1 MSYCINPYCPRPA
14 DPLNANNRICRQC
27 GSELVVAGRYR
38 IVKLLGTGG
47 FGQTFEVDDRGFAKV
62 LKVLTEQNPKA
73 ITLFKQEAAVLQRLR
88 HPGIPAVE
96 PGGYFTFIP
105 RYSKTPVHCLVMEK
119 IQGENLEDWL
129 ATRNQ
134 EPITQ
139 QQAVGWLLQ
148 LTEILHQVHNQQY
161 FHRDIKPANIMLR
174 DPAQIKAFGTEQLTL
189 IDFGSARE
197 VSGTYLAKM
206 AVGQQGTVISSKGY
220 APPEQENGKP
230 VPQSDFFGLGRT
242 FVQLLTGKHPLDFY
256 DPLNDELRWRQAAPH
271 ISPKLADFI
280 DELMARLPGKRP
292 QSTEVIL
299 QRLAELDLML
309 HSRGKSRGRFTV
321 LKPANRLLNKLEQ
334 WKMQLVLGGGVVLFG
349 VVAVTQVN
357 LYQFGLSK
365 VGNAG
370 AVADQAT
377 LAVTQNVLSLS
388 EATGATSG
396 GMGTD
401 GGLPEAIASV
411 NSPDNSA
418 PGKAEAGKILPAS
431 ASGNRQ
437 LSRTIAVNDIKLSN
451 TLTGHSQDVRSVAV
465 SPDGRAIASGSFDGT
480 IKIWNLETGTLIR
493 TLTGH
498 SDAGEMVSSV
508 AIAPNGTL
516 LASSSN
522 GYGGTI
528 KIWNLATGELLYTI
542 AGTSLGVSSIA
553 ISPDSQLLA
562 SGSEEGNI
570 QLWNLESGEAIGT
583 LNGHLGTVFSV
594 VFSPDGKTL
603 ASASQD
609 GSIKLWAI
617 GTEPTEFGLAQTE
630 KQQLS
635 GHVGTVFSVAFSPN
649 GKMLASGSA
658 DNTIK
663 LWDLN
668 KGQEISSFSG
678 HAGTM
683 FSVAFSPDG
692 NTIAGGTL
700 TGRIKLWNL
709 ASGELVETL
718 SGHSRWVES
727 IVFSPDGG
735 RLASGSGDRTIR
747 IWGIR

>member
-1 MSYCINPYCPRPA
+1 MSYCINPSCPRPA
-14 DPLNANNRICRQC
+14 DPLNAKNRICRQC
-27 GSELVVAGRYR
+27 GSDLVVAGRYR
-38 IVKLLGTGG
+38 ILKLLGTGG
-47 FGQTFEVDDRGFAKV
+47 FGQTFEVDDRGFPKV

-96 PGGYFTFIP
+96 PGGYFTFTP

-129 ATRNQ
+129 ATRNH

-174 DPAQIKAFGTEQLTL
+174 DSPQIKAFGTEQLTL

-206 AVGQQGTVISSKGY
+206 AVGKQGTVISSRGY

-292 QSTEVIL
+292 QTTEVIL
-299 QRLAELDLML
+299 QRLAELDLIL
-309 HSRGKSRGRFTV
+309 HSSRKSRGQFTLLDSSNHLLDK
-321 LKPANRLLNKLEQ
+321 LKE

-357 LYQFGLSK
+357 VHRFGLSRL
-365 VGNAG
+365 GNAG
-370 AVADQAT
+370 AVVEQSA
-377 LAVTQNVLSLS
+377 LEVTQEVLPV
-388 EATGATSG
+388 
-396 GMGTD
+396 
-401 GGLPEAIASV
+401 PENAEETAVASV
-411 NSPDNSA
+411 DSQDNST
-418 PGKAEAGKILPAS
+418 PVKADSGKISPVPPS
-431 ASGNRQ
+431 VNRQ

-465 SPDGRAIASGSFDGT
+465 SPDGLAIASGSFDGT

-516 LASSSN
+516 LVSSSN

-528 KIWNLATGELLYTI
+528 KIWNLATGELLSTI
-542 AGTSLGVSSIA
+542 PGTSLGISSIA

-570 QLWNLESGEAIGT
+570 YLWNLESGEAMGT

-594 VFSPDGKTL
+594 VFSPDGQTL

-609 GSIKLWAI
+609 GSIKLWAVANQ
-617 GTEPTEFGLAQTE
+617 PTEFKLAQTE
-630 KQQLS
+630 TGQLS

-649 GKMLASGSA
+649 GQMLASGSA

-663 LWDLN
+663 LWDLS

-709 ASGELVETL
+709 DSGELVETL
-718 SGHSRWVES
+718 TGHSRWVES
-727 IVFSPDGG
+727 IVFSPDGE

>member
-1 MSYCINPYCPRPA
+1 MSYCINPCCPRPA
-14 DPLNANNRICRQC
+14 DPLNVNNRICRQC

-47 FGQTFEVDDRGFAKV
+47 FGQTFEVDDRGFSKV

-73 ITLFKQEAAVLQRLR
+73 ITLFKQEAAVLQRLK
-88 HPGIPAVE
+88 HPGIPSVE

-105 RYSKTPVHCLVMEK
+105 RYSKSPVHCLVMEK
-119 IQGENLEDWL
+119 IQGENLEEWL
-129 ATRNQ
+129 GSRHNQ
-134 EPITQ
+134 PITQ
-139 QQAVGWLLQ
+139 EQAVGWLLQ

-174 DPAQIKAFGTEQLTL
+174 DPSQIKALGTEQLTL

-242 FVQLLTGKHPLDFY
+242 FVQLLTGKHPLNFY

-292 QSTEVIL
+292 QTTEVIL
-299 QRLAELDLML
+299 QRLAELDLIL
-309 HSRGKSRGRFTV
+309 HCPGKRRGSFTGSNSS
-321 LKPANRLLNKLEQ
+321 NRILAKLEQ
-334 WKMQLVLGGGVVLFG
+334 WKMQLVLGGGAVLFG
-349 VVAVTQVN
+349 AVAVTQVN
-357 LYQFGLSK
+357 LYRFGLSPL
-365 VGNAG
+365 GNAG
-370 AVADQAT
+370 AVVEQSASE
-377 LAVTQNVLSLS
+377 VTRDSVPVPKDISDPSVN
-388 EATGATSG
+388 
-396 GMGTD
+396 
-401 GGLPEAIASV
+401 PSV
-411 NSPDNSA
+411 NSALIKTGQGIISRSTQP
-418 PGKAEAGKILPAS
+418 
-431 ASGNRQ
+431 GNRQ
-437 LSRTIAVNDIKLSN
+437 LSSTLAVNTIKLSN

-465 SPDGRAIASGSFDGT
+465 SPDGMAIASGSFDGT
-480 IKIWNLETGTLIR
+480 IKIWNLETGALIR

-528 KIWNLATGELLYTI
+528 KIWNLSTGELIYTLVDQPSGI
-542 AGTSLGVSSIA
+542 SSIA

-570 QLWNLESGEAIGT
+570 QLWKLDSGEPLGIFS
-583 LNGHLGTVFSV
+583 GHLGTVFSV

-603 ASASQD
+603 ASGSQD

-617 GTEPTEFGLAQTE
+617 ANQPSESGLVQTE
-630 KQQLS
+630 NQQLS

-663 LWDLN
+663 LWDLS
-668 KGQEISSFSG
+668 KGQEMRSFSG

-727 IVFSPDGG
+727 IVFSPDGD

>member
-47 FGQTFEVDDRGFAKV
+47 FGQTFEVDDRGFPKV

-96 PGGYFTFIP
+96 PGGYFTFTP

-119 IQGENLEDWL
+119 IQGQNLEEWL
-129 ATRNQ
+129 GNRNY

-189 IDFGSARE
+189 IDFGSARA

-242 FVQLLTGKHPLDFY
+242 FVHLLTGKHPLDFY

-299 QRLAELDLML
+299 QRLGELDVIL
-309 HSRGKSRGRFTV
+309 HQRGKSRGQFMV
-321 LKPANRLLNKLEQ
+321 LKPPNRLLDKLEQ

-357 LYQFGLSK
+357 VYRLGLSSL
-365 VGNAG
+365 GNAG
-370 AVADQAT
+370 AVVEQSALEVTQDVLSVPENVGET
-377 LAVTQNVLSLS
+377 AVT
-388 EATGATSG
+388 
-396 GMGTD
+396 
-401 GGLPEAIASV
+401 PV
-411 NSPDNSA
+411 NSPNNSA
-418 PGKAEAGKILPAS
+418 PVKAAQGKISPSLLAS
-431 ASGNRQ
+431 NRQ

-465 SPDGRAIASGSFDGT
+465 TPDGGAIASGSFDGT
-480 IKIWNLETGTLIR
+480 IKIWNLETGALIR

-516 LASSSN
+516 LVSSSN

-528 KIWNLATGELLYTI
+528 KIWNLSTGELLDTI
-542 AGTSLGVSSIA
+542 AGTSLGISSIA
-553 ISPDSQLLA
+553 ISPDSKLLA

-570 QLWNLESGEAIGT
+570 YLWDLDSGEAIGT

-594 VFSPDGKTL
+594 VFSPDGQTL

-609 GSIKLWAI
+609 GSIKLWSVASQA
-617 GTEPTEFGLAQTE
+617 TESGLAQTE

-663 LWDLN
+663 LWDLS

-727 IVFSPDGG
+727 IAFSPDGG

>member
-1 MSYCINPYCPRPA
+1 MSYCINPSCPRPT
-14 DPLNANNRICRQC
+14 DPLNAKNRICRQC

-47 FGQTFEVDDRGFAKV
+47 FGQTFEVDDRGFPKV

-96 PGGYFTFIP
+96 PGGYFTFTP

-119 IQGENLEDWL
+119 IQGQNLEEWL
-129 ATRNQ
+129 ASRNH

-206 AVGQQGTVISSKGY
+206 AVGKQGTVISSKGY

-299 QRLAELDLML
+299 QRLGELDVML
-309 HSRGKSRGRFTV
+309 HQRRKSRGQFMV
-321 LKPANRLLNKLEQ
+321 LKPPNPLLDKLEQ

-357 LYQFGLSK
+357 VYRLGLSSI
-365 VGNAG
+365 GNAG
-370 AVADQAT
+370 AVAEQSA
-377 LAVTQNVLSLS
+377 LEVTQEVLPVP
-388 EATGATSG
+388 ENG
-396 GMGTD
+396 GET
-401 GGLPEAIASV
+401 AVASV
-411 NSPDNSA
+411 NSPENSA
-418 PGKAEAGKILPAS
+418 PVKADSGKISPVS
-431 ASGNRQ
+431 RSGNRQ

-465 SPDGRAIASGSFDGT
+465 SPDGLAIASGSFDGT
-480 IKIWNLETGTLIR
+480 IKIWNLETGALIR

-516 LASSSN
+516 LVSSSN

-528 KIWNLATGELLYTI
+528 KIWNLATGELLSTI
-542 AGTSLGVSSIA
+542 PGTSLGISSIA
-553 ISPDSQLLA
+553 ISPDSKLLA

-570 QLWNLESGEAIGT
+570 YLWNLDSGEAIGT

-594 VFSPDGKTL
+594 VFSPDGQTL
-603 ASASQD
+603 ASASED
-609 GSIKLWAI
+609 GSIKLWPVANQS
-617 GTEPTEFGLAQTE
+617 TESGLAQTE
-630 KQQLS
+630 TRQLS

-663 LWDLN
+663 LWDLS

>member
-1 MSYCINPYCPRPA
+1 M
-14 DPLNANNRICRQC
+14 
-27 GSELVVAGRYR
+27 
-38 IVKLLGTGG
+38 KLLGTGG
-47 FGQTFEVDDRGFAKV
+47 FGQTFEVDDRGFPKV

-119 IQGENLEDWL
+119 IQGQNLEDWL
-129 ATRNQ
+129 VTRNQ

-174 DPAQIKAFGTEQLTL
+174 DPTQIKAFGTEQLTL

-309 HSRGKSRGRFTV
+309 HSRKKSRGQFTV
-321 LKPANRLLNKLEQ
+321 LKPANRLLDKLEQ

-357 LYQFGLSK
+357 MYQFGLSK
-365 VGNAG
+365 VGNVE
-370 AVADQAT
+370 AVADPST
-377 LAVTQNVLSLS
+377 LAVTQTLLSVP
-388 EATGATSG
+388 EASGATSG
-396 GMGTD
+396 GMGNE

-411 NSPDNSA
+411 NSPDNS
-418 PGKAEAGKILPAS
+418 PPVKAGLGKISPVS
-431 ASGNRQ
+431 ASGNRS
-437 LSRTIAVNDIKLSN
+437 LSRTIAVN
-451 TLTGHSQDVRSVAV
+451 
-465 SPDGRAIASGSFDGT
+465 
-480 IKIWNLETGTLIR
+480 
-493 TLTGH
+493 
-498 SDAGEMVSSV
+498 
-508 AIAPNGTL
+508 
-516 LASSSN
+516 
-522 GYGGTI
+522 
-528 KIWNLATGELLYTI
+528 
-542 AGTSLGVSSIA
+542 
-553 ISPDSQLLA
+553 
-562 SGSEEGNI
+562 
-570 QLWNLESGEAIGT
+570 
-583 LNGHLGTVFSV
+583 
-594 VFSPDGKTL
+594 
-603 ASASQD
+603 
-609 GSIKLWAI
+609 
-617 GTEPTEFGLAQTE
+617 
-630 KQQLS
+630 
-635 GHVGTVFSVAFSPN
+635 
-649 GKMLASGSA
+649 
-658 DNTIK
+658 
-663 LWDLN
+663 
-668 KGQEISSFSG
+668 
-678 HAGTM
+678 
-683 FSVAFSPDG
+683 
-692 NTIAGGTL
+692 
-700 TGRIKLWNL
+700 
-709 ASGELVETL
+709 
-718 SGHSRWVES
+718 
-727 IVFSPDGG
+727 
-735 RLASGSGDRTIR
+735 
-747 IWGIR
+747 

>member
-1 MSYCINPYCPRPA
+1 MSYCINPSCPRPA
-14 DPLNANNRICRQC
+14 DPLNAKNRICRQC

-47 FGQTFEVDDRGFAKV
+47 FGQTFEVDDRGFPKV

-96 PGGYFTFIP
+96 PGGYFTFTP

-119 IQGENLEDWL
+119 IHGENLEDWL
-129 ATRNQ
+129 ASRNH

-139 QQAVGWLLQ
+139 QQAIGWLLQ

-174 DPAQIKAFGTEQLTL
+174 DPTQIKAFGTEQLTL

-206 AVGQQGTVISSKGY
+206 AVGKQGTVISSKGY

-299 QRLAELDLML
+299 QRLGELDVML
-309 HSRGKSRGRFTV
+309 HSRGKSRGRFMV
-321 LKPANRLLNKLEQ
+321 LNPPTRLLDKLEQ

-357 LYQFGLSK
+357 VYRFGLSRL
-365 VGNAG
+365 GNAG
-370 AVADQAT
+370 AVAEQSA
-377 LAVTQNVLSLS
+377 LEVTEVLPV
-388 EATGATSG
+388 
-396 GMGTD
+396 
-401 GGLPEAIASV
+401 PENAGETAIAPV
-411 NSPDNSA
+411 NSPDNST
-418 PGKAEAGKILPAS
+418 PVKVNQGKISPYS
-431 ASGNRQ
+431 PTGNRQ
-437 LSRTIAVNDIKLSN
+437 LSPAIAVNDIKLSN

-465 SPDGRAIASGSFDGT
+465 SPDGTAIASGSFDGT
-480 IKIWNLETGTLIR
+480 IKIWNLETGALIR

-528 KIWNLATGELLYTI
+528 KLWNLATGELLYTI
-542 AGTSLGVSSIA
+542 AGTSLGISSIA

-583 LNGHLGTVFSV
+583 FSGHLGTVFSV
-594 VFSPDGKTL
+594 VFSPDGQTL

-609 GSIKLWAI
+609 GSIKLWAVASL
-617 GTEPTEFGLAQTE
+617 PTESGLAQTDN
-630 KQQLS
+630 QQLS

-727 IVFSPDGG
+727 IVFSPDGE

>member
-1 MSYCINPYCPRPA
+1 MSYCINPSCPRPA
-14 DPLNANNRICRQC
+14 DPLNAKNRICRQC

-38 IVKLLGTGG
+38 ILKLLGTGG
-47 FGQTFEVDDRGFAKV
+47 FGQTFEVDDRGFPKV

-96 PGGYFTFIP
+96 PGGYFTFTP
-105 RYSKTPVHCLVMEK
+105 RSSKTPVHCLVMEK
-119 IQGENLEDWL
+119 IQGQNLEDWL
-129 ATRNQ
+129 ATRNH

-174 DPAQIKAFGTEQLTL
+174 DSPQIKAFGTEQLTL

-206 AVGQQGTVISSKGY
+206 AVGKQGTVISSRGY

-292 QSTEVIL
+292 QTTEVIL
-299 QRLAELDLML
+299 QRLAELDLIL
-309 HSRGKSRGRFTV
+309 HSPGKSRGQFTLLDSSNQLLDQ
-321 LKPANRLLNKLEQ
+321 LKE

-357 LYQFGLSK
+357 VHRFGLSR

-370 AVADQAT
+370 AVAEQSA
-377 LAVTQNVLSLS
+377 LEVTQEVLPVS
-388 EATGATSG
+388 ENGAET
-396 GMGTD
+396 
-401 GGLPEAIASV
+401 AVASV
-411 NSPDNSA
+411 NSQDNSA
-418 PGKAEAGKILPAS
+418 PVKADSGKISPVS
-431 ASGNRQ
+431 PSGNRQ

-465 SPDGRAIASGSFDGT
+465 SPDGLAIASGSFDGT

-498 SDAGEMVSSV
+498 SDAGEIVSSV

-516 LASSSN
+516 LVSSSN
-522 GYGGTI
+522 GFGGTI
-528 KIWNLATGELLYTI
+528 KIWNLATGELLSTI
-542 AGTSLGVSSIA
+542 PGTSLGISSIA
-553 ISPDSQLLA
+553 ISPDSKLLA
-562 SGSEEGNI
+562 SGSEDGNI
-570 QLWNLESGEAIGT
+570 YLWNLESGEAMGKFS
-583 LNGHLGTVFSV
+583 GHLGTVFSV
-594 VFSPDGKTL
+594 VFSPDGQTL

-609 GSIKLWAI
+609 GSIKLWAVANK
-617 GTEPTEFGLAQTE
+617 PTESGLAQTE
-630 KQQLS
+630 TRQLS

-649 GKMLASGSA
+649 GQMLASGSA

-663 LWDLN
+663 LWDLS

-709 ASGELVETL
+709 DSGELVETL
-718 SGHSRWVES
+718 TGHSRWVES

>member
-1 MSYCINPYCPRPA
+1 MSYCINPSCPRPA
-14 DPLNANNRICRQC
+14 DPLNAKNRICRQC

-47 FGQTFEVDDRGFAKV
+47 FGQTFEVDDRGFPKV

-96 PGGYFTFIP
+96 PGGYFTFSP

-119 IQGENLEDWL
+119 IQGENLEEWL
-129 ATRNQ
+129 ATRNH

-174 DPAQIKAFGTEQLTL
+174 DPTQIKAFGTEQLTL

-292 QSTEVIL
+292 QTTEVIL
-299 QRLAELDLML
+299 QRLAELDLIL
-309 HSRGKSRGRFTV
+309 HSRGKSRGRFMV
-321 LKPANRLLNKLEQ
+321 LNPPHRLLDKLAQ

-357 LYQFGLSK
+357 VYQFGFSRL
-365 VGNAG
+365 GNAG
-370 AVADQAT
+370 AVAEQSA
-377 LAVTQNVLSLS
+377 LEVTQEVSPV
-388 EATGATSG
+388 
-396 GMGTD
+396 
-401 GGLPEAIASV
+401 PENAGETAVAAV
-411 NSPDNSA
+411 NSRDNS
-418 PGKAEAGKILPAS
+418 PPVKADQGKILPAS
-431 ASGNRQ
+431 SSGNRQ
-437 LSRTIAVNDIKLSN
+437 LSQTIAVNDIKLSN

-465 SPDGRAIASGSFDGT
+465 SPDGMAIASGSFDGT

-493 TLTGH
+493 TLTDH

-516 LASSSN
+516 LVSSSN

-542 AGTSLGVSSIA
+542 AGASFGISSIA

-570 QLWNLESGEAIGT
+570 QLWNLDSGDFIGT
-583 LNGHLGTVFSV
+583 FSGHLGTVFSV
-594 VFSPDGKTL
+594 VFSPDGQTL

-609 GSIKLWAI
+609 GSIKLWTVANQ
-617 GTEPTEFGLAQTE
+617 PTESGLAQTE
-630 KQQLS
+630 NRQLS

-649 GKMLASGSA
+649 GQMLASGSA

-663 LWDLN
+663 LWDLS

-727 IVFSPDGG
+727 IVFSPDGD

>member
-1 MSYCINPYCPRPA
+1 M
-14 DPLNANNRICRQC
+14 
-27 GSELVVAGRYR
+27 AGRYR

-47 FGQTFEVDDRGFAKV
+47 FAQTFEVDDRGFSKV

-73 ITLFKQEAAVLQRLR
+73 ITLFKQEAVVLQRLR

-96 PGGYFTFIP
+96 PGGYFTFTP

-119 IQGENLEDWL
+119 IQGENLEEWL
-129 ATRNQ
+129 ATRNH

-139 QQAVGWLLQ
+139 QQAIGWLLQ

-174 DPAQIKAFGTEQLTL
+174 DPTQIKAFGTEQLTL

-256 DPLNDELRWRQAAPH
+256 DPLNDELRWRQAAPQ

-292 QSTEVIL
+292 QSTEMIL

-309 HSRGKSRGRFTV
+309 HRRGKSRGRFTM
-321 LKPANRLLNKLEQ
+321 LDPSNRLVDRLEQ
-334 WKMQLVLGGGVVLFG
+334 WKMPLVLGGGVVLFG
-349 VVAVTQVN
+349 VVALTQVN
-357 LYQFGLSK
+357 LYRFGLAGLGN
-365 VGNAG
+365 VGAL
-370 AVADQAT
+370 AEQAA
-377 LAVTQNVLSLS
+377 LEGNPDALSVPEDP
-388 EATGATSG
+388 EATAVLMGAN
-396 GMGTD
+396 
-401 GGLPEAIASV
+401 GGLAEAIAPV
-411 NSPDNSA
+411 NSLDNST
-418 PGKAEAGKILPAS
+418 PVKVDSGKISPSSRLR
-431 ASGNRQ
+431 NRQ
-437 LSRTIAVNDIKLSN
+437 LSPAIAVNDIKLSN

-480 IKIWNLETGTLIR
+480 IKIWNLETGALIR

-542 AGTSLGVSSIA
+542 AGTSLGISSIA

-562 SGSEEGNI
+562 SGSEEGDI
-570 QLWNLESGEAIGT
+570 YLWNLESGEAIGT
-583 LNGHLGTVFSV
+583 FSGHLGTVFSV
-594 VFSPDGKTL
+594 VFSPDGQTL
-603 ASASQD
+603 ASGSQD
-609 GSIKLWAI
+609 GSIKLWAVASQ
-617 GTEPTEFGLAQTE
+617 PTESGLAQTE
-630 KQQLS
+630 NQQLS

-649 GKMLASGSA
+649 GKMLASGSS

-663 LWDLN
+663 LWDLS
-668 KGQEISSFSG
+668 KGQEIKSFSG

-727 IVFSPDGG
+727 IVFSPDGY

>member
-1 MSYCINPYCPRPA
+1 MSYCINPSCPRPA
-14 DPLNANNRICRQC
+14 DPLNAKNRICRQC

-38 IVKLLGTGG
+38 IEKLLGTGG
-47 FGQTFEVDDRGFAKV
+47 FGQTFEVDDRGFPKV

-119 IQGENLEDWL
+119 IHGQNLEDWL
-129 ATRNQ
+129 ASRNH

-139 QQAVGWLLQ
+139 QQAIGWLLQ

-174 DPAQIKAFGTEQLTL
+174 DPTQIKAFGTEQLTL

-309 HSRGKSRGRFTV
+309 HSRGKSRGRFMV
-321 LKPANRLLNKLEQ
+321 LNPPNRLLDKLEQ
-334 WKMQLVLGGGVVLFG
+334 WKMQLLLGGGVVLFG

-357 LYQFGLSK
+357 VDRFGLSSL
-365 VGNAG
+365 GNAG
-370 AVADQAT
+370 AVAEQSA
-377 LAVTQNVLSLS
+377 LEVTQEVLSVP
-388 EATGATSG
+388 EDA
-396 GMGTD
+396 GTD
-401 GGLPEAIASV
+401 SV
-411 NSPDNSA
+411 APDNSSANSA
-418 PGKAEAGKILPAS
+418 PVKVDQGKISPAS
-431 ASGNRQ
+431 LSDNRQ
-437 LSRTIAVNDIKLSN
+437 LSPKRTNDIKLSN

-480 IKIWNLETGTLIR
+480 IKIWNLETGALIR
-493 TLTGH
+493 TLTDH

-542 AGTSLGVSSIA
+542 AGTSLGISSIA

-583 LNGHLGTVFSV
+583 FSGHLGTVFSV
-594 VFSPDGKTL
+594 VFSPDGQTL

-609 GSIKLWAI
+609 GSIKLWSVASQ
-617 GTEPTEFGLAQTE
+617 PTESGLAQTE
-630 KQQLS
+630 NQQLS

-663 LWDLN
+663 LWDLS

>member
-47 FGQTFEVDDRGFAKV
+47 FGQTFEVDDRGFPKV

-96 PGGYFTFIP
+96 PGGYFTFTP

-119 IQGENLEDWL
+119 IQGQNLEEWL
-129 ATRNQ
+129 GNRNY

-189 IDFGSARE
+189 IDFGSARA

-299 QRLAELDLML
+299 QRLGELDVML
-309 HSRGKSRGRFTV
+309 HQRGKSRGQFMV
-321 LKPANRLLNKLEQ
+321 LKPPNRLLDKLEQ

-357 LYQFGLSK
+357 VYRLGLSSL
-365 VGNAG
+365 GNAG
-370 AVADQAT
+370 AVVEQSALEVTQDVLSVPENVGET
-377 LAVTQNVLSLS
+377 AVT
-388 EATGATSG
+388 
-396 GMGTD
+396 
-401 GGLPEAIASV
+401 PV
-411 NSPDNSA
+411 NSPNNSA
-418 PGKAEAGKILPAS
+418 PVKAAQGKISPSLLAS
-431 ASGNRQ
+431 NRQ

-465 SPDGRAIASGSFDGT
+465 TPDGGAIASGSFDGT
-480 IKIWNLETGTLIR
+480 IKIWNLETGALIR

-516 LASSSN
+516 LVSSSN

-528 KIWNLATGELLYTI
+528 KIWNLSTGELLDTI
-542 AGTSLGVSSIA
+542 AGTSLGISSIA
-553 ISPDSQLLA
+553 ISPDSKLLA

-570 QLWNLESGEAIGT
+570 YLWDLDSGEAIGT

-594 VFSPDGKTL
+594 VFSPDGQTL

-609 GSIKLWAI
+609 GSIKLWSVASQA
-617 GTEPTEFGLAQTE
+617 TESGLAQTE

-663 LWDLN
+663 LWDLS

-727 IVFSPDGG
+727 IAFSPDGG

>member
-1 MSYCINPYCPRPA
+1 MSYCINPSCPRPS
-14 DPLNANNRICRQC
+14 DPLNAKNRICRQC

-38 IVKLLGTGG
+38 IMKLLGTGG
-47 FGQTFEVDDRGFAKV
+47 FGQTFEVDDRGFPKV

-96 PGGYFTFIP
+96 PGGYFTFTP
-105 RYSKTPVHCLVMEK
+105 RYGKTPVHCLVMEK
-119 IQGENLEDWL
+119 IQGQNLEDWL
-129 ATRNQ
+129 ASRNH

-174 DPAQIKAFGTEQLTL
+174 DPTQIKAFGTEQLTL

-271 ISPKLADFI
+271 ISPKLANFI

-299 QRLAELDLML
+299 QRLGELDVML
-309 HSRGKSRGRFTV
+309 HQRGKSRGRLTV
-321 LKPANRLLNKLEQ
+321 LKPPNRLLDKLEE

-349 VVAVTQVN
+349 VVAITQVN
-357 LYQFGLSK
+357 LSEFGFSG
-365 VGNAG
+365 VGNAEEIAKQSALEG
-370 AVADQAT
+370 
-377 LAVTQNVLSLS
+377 NPEVLSVP
-388 EATGATSG
+388 E
-396 GMGTD
+396 D
-401 GGLPEAIASV
+401 GGA
-411 NSPDNSA
+411 NSA
-418 PGKAEAGKILPAS
+418 PVKADTGKILPDS
-431 ASGNRQ
+431 RLGNRE
-437 LSRTIAVNDIKLSN
+437 LSPAIAINDIKLFN

-480 IKIWNLETGTLIR
+480 IKIWNLETGALIR

-542 AGTSLGVSSIA
+542 AGTSLGISSIA

-570 QLWNLESGEAIGT
+570 YLWNLESGEAIGT
-583 LNGHLGTVFSV
+583 FSGHLGTVFSV
-594 VFSPDGKTL
+594 VFSPDGQTL

-609 GSIKLWAI
+609 GSIKLWSVASQ
-617 GTEPTEFGLAQTE
+617 PTESGLAQTE
-630 KQQLS
+630 NQQLS

-663 LWDLN
+663 LWDLS

-678 HAGTM
+678 HSGTM